1 VQVKAAMN
9 DINAAQRLRVA
20 AADKAEAAKIKVGG
34 TVHCTDHGFASRSAV
49 VASASRRCF
58 PDLFTTIHDVIHETL
73 PILFRFHDCSR
84 FATDALKNSLRQACD

>member
-34 TVHCTDHGFASRSAV
+34 LTACTVH
-49 VASASRRCF
+49 
-58 PDLFTTIHDVIHETL
+58 
-73 PILFRFHDCSR
+73 
-84 FATDALKNSLRQACD
+84 

>member
-34 TVHCTDHGFASRSAV
+34 LTACTVHSKARQGPCRLHGRLSK
-49 VASASRRCF
+49 
-58 PDLFTTIHDVIHETL
+58 H
-73 PILFRFHDCSR
+73 RFQWLGD
-84 FATDALKNSLRQACD
+84 